1 MQPAFETKKSS
12 TTFYFERNMNFVHFS
27 IPLLLV
33 FLLSL
38 ASCGCSG
45 DSGGGDEDLVDIE
58 TSSERDLEELQ
69 DEEDEDEDSEELV
82 DALDDLDESDIA
94 DADLAEAD
102 SDGADIEPELSCE
115 PSCGDNS
122 QCVAGSCQCQEGF
135 GDCDLDA
142 SNGCEADLS
151 SPEFCGSCAVQ
162 CGDHGLCNAGF
173 CECQEGFAD
182 CDGELSNGCEA
193 DLEST
198 LHCGSCGHDCGANT
212 ECASAACA
220 CTANHFD
227 IDQDLGQPGSN
238 GCEFALLPQTN
249 SDLAGELGGTILD
262 LELDGQKLFVLYED
276 GTQHI
281 AAYDL
286 QDPTQLT
293 LLNTVDVNSN
303 VGTEASLAAQN
314 NVVALTSNDL
324 LVTFYVHDG
333 EFSKV
338 QDALFNG
345 VLAVEALDQAQM
357 PDALAGFLAYGPGV
371 TRYAVFATGDEPTGF
386 SCFGSSTHEVCTTSV
401 SSNPAGAHLAT
412 MGQLAGKAWTLVL
425 GEAAFREF
433 KLDALGQAIAP
444 IISGDAVDLELDLAM
459 AWSDGFIGAKGAELL
474 HYTYS
479 YTVTNDPETRTQSS
493 LGSLAAAATAW
504 ALLGGDILAYA
515 HSGGLSLHALDTTSE
530 HELSANPVDELE
542 AEAGLLVS
550 RSGGSV
556 RVYSYE

>member
-1 MQPAFETKKSS
+1 MTAQYPKTPLRF
-12 TTFYFERNMNFVHFS
+12 
-27 IPLLLV
+27 LLL
-33 FLLSL
+33 LSMAAL
-38 ASCGCSG
+38 ICFAPSCDDGAGESHDLSEDSPQEDQDQADQEAS
-45 DSGGGDEDLVDIE
+45 DLPL
-58 TSSERDLEELQ
+58 DLDQDQ
-69 DEEDEDEDSEELV
+69 DEEINLDIDSDAEDLAETDLDSQDSDLIP
-82 DALDDLDESDIA
+82 DLDEVEDE
-94 DADLAEAD
+94 AEEEVELTC
-102 SDGADIEPELSCE
+102 SPE
-115 PSCGDNS
+115 CGDF
-122 QCVAGSCQCQEGF
+122 QDCVDGSCVCQEGY
-135 GDCDLDA
+135 GDCNDDPSDGCEQALDQPLFCGVCA
-142 SNGCEADLS
+142 PGNGCEL
-151 SPEFCGSCAVQ
+151 PG
-162 CGDHGLCNAGF
+162 
-173 CECQEGFAD
+173 
-182 CDGELSNGCEA
+182 
-193 DLEST
+193 T
-198 LHCGSCGHDCGANT
+198 L
-212 ECASAACA
+212 AACVVDTPGQQGYCDNI

-293 LLNTVDVNSN
+293 LLNTVDLTLGLGSQ
-303 VGTEASLAAQN
+303 ASLAAHN
-314 NVVALTSNDL
+314 NILA
-324 LVTFYVHDG
+324 VTCIDNIVSFLAFDG
-333 EFSKV
+333 SFSPITT
-338 QDALFNG
+338 QAFNG

-371 TRYAVFATGDEPTGF
+371 TRYAVFAAGDEPTGF